1 MNNENKR
8 NDWRLDV
15 VQRLTRVETRLDNLS
30 EDMKDLTKSY
40 KDFKKDYYE
49 QNDKIISK
57 LDALGLAVQRLENMP
72 HCNGNSMSRKEK
84 IALYTA
90 LITGVSGIIIE
101 IIRVLPALL

>member
-1 MNNENKR
+1 MDSENKK

-30 EDMKDLTKSY
+30 EDTKELIRSY
-40 KDFKKDYYE
+40 KNFKKDYYE
-49 QNDKIISK
+49 QNNMIITK
-57 LDALGLAVQRLENMP
+57 LDVLGEAVHRLENMP

-101 IIRVLPALL
+101 IIRVLPVLL